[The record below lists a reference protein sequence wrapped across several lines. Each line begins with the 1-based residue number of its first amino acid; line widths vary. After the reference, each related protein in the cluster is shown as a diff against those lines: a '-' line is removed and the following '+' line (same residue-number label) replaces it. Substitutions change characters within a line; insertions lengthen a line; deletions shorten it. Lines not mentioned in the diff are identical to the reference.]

1 MEYKISDG
9 FEFVFEIIL
18 LFYQDFMIMVK
29 DSFDFGI
36 EFYHGIYQILHVDI
50 RTIED
55 KLNLLL

>member
-18 LFYQDFMIMVK
+18 LFCENFMIMVK
-29 DSFDFGI
+29 DSFDFSI

-50 RTIED
+50 LTIED